1 MKKIIII
8 SFRRL
13 ENIDD
18 LIYNNNW
25 TQCIILR
32 NRFNDETFKTS
43 TQIIKDEL
51 NKIHKFID
59 IFDIFIL
66 WHYQVDTHK
75 KSLCGMCFI
84 FNWTHAAIYL
94 SLLKVVSLKNI
105 WGILKHVFYIFK
117 TKAIIINKK
126 QTYVLLKGKKIINYS
141 IIVLLLPKLI

>member
-13 ENIDD
+13 ENIDN

-32 NRFNDETFKTS
+32 NRFNYETFKTS

-59 IFDIFIL
+59 ILHIFIFM
-66 WHYQVDTHK
+66 T
-75 KSLCGMCFI
+75 
-84 FNWTHAAIYL
+84 L
-94 SLLKVVSLKNI
+94 SSR
-105 WGILKHVFYIFK
+105 H
-117 TKAIIINKK
+117 
-126 QTYVLLKGKKIINYS
+126 S
-141 IIVLLLPKLI
+141 

>member
-13 ENIDD
+13 EKIDN

-32 NRFNDETFKTS
+32 NRFNDETFKTF

-59 IFDIFIL
+59 ILDIFIFM
-66 WHYQVDTHK
+66 T
-75 KSLCGMCFI
+75 
-84 FNWTHAAIYL
+84 L
-94 SLLKVVSLKNI
+94 SSR
-105 WGILKHVFYIFK
+105 H
-117 TKAIIINKK
+117 
-126 QTYVLLKGKKIINYS
+126 S
-141 IIVLLLPKLI
+141 